1 MRSGARK
8 WIARKRNW
16 RNLLG
21 RTRRKQSV
29 LAEEKKE
36 LEAWR
41 NARAAE
47 GASSATAS
55 SS

>member
-1 MRSGARK
+1 
-8 WIARKRNW
+8 
-16 RNLLG
+16 
-21 RTRRKQSV
+21 
-29 LAEEKKE
+29 
-36 LEAWR
+36 WR